1 MRSTNYLVKA
11 KEDSQRIDI
20 FISNKERSLSR
31 SRIKSLILKEKIK
44 LNNKII
50 KALQKKLI

>member
-44 LNNKII
+44 QL
-50 KALQKKLI
+50 